1 MIKFQCLA
9 FFSVYIR
16 QCEFWMCTIVAS
28 PSFLPEE
35 NCNVFCSPSHQ
46 SPAWHTWHWQPPRAL
61 QSRAEPPAVTSERRQ
76 QDAEELRWGWRH
88 GGPAGVRG
96 GGLLHPSRG
105 HIRHPRQPRLHLCA
119 QRQQARDEGYI
130 QVDTIQRWFYLYW
143 YYIWVFWITTIS

>member
-1 MIKFQCLA
+1 MIKVQCLE

-35 NCNVFCSPSHQ
+35 NCNVFTQ
-46 SPAWHTWHWQPPRAL
+46 SPV
-61 QSRAEPPAVTSERRQ
+61 SRLAHLTLTATSYIAERSWAATSERRQ

-130 QVDTIQRWFYLYW
+130 QVEYRDGSI
-143 YYIWVFWITTIS
+143 YIDIIFECFWSPL